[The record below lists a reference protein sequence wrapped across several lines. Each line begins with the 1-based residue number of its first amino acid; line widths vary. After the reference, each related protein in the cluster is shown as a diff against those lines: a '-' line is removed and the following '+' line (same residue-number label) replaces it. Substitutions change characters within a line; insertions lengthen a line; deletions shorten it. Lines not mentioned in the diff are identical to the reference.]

1 MCWIQHQ
8 LGDNPWRSLVNLVF
22 EANVSLSDTVA
33 CEKWIA
39 DWPVLA
45 WQIIA
50 WNFLT
55 LGCTRRLEQ
64 IKSQIFFFETL
75 GIFKFLGYS
84 VI

>member
-8 LGDNPWRSLVNLVF
+8 LCGNTWISLVNVVF
-22 EANVSLSDTVA
+22 EANISLSDTVA

-39 DWPVLA
+39 DWPVVA

-55 LGCTRRLEQ
+55 LGCMKRLEQ
-64 IKSQIFFFETL
+64 IKNHNF
-75 GIFKFLGYS
+75 
-84 VI
+84 